1 MAIQYKDPTP
11 LGSEPT
17 PLLNIRSADEISP
30 LDNHYEAR
38 GLPVSQDN
46 RLLLASWNVANF
58 VQ

>member
-11 LGSEPT
+11 LHSELT
-17 PLLNIRSADEISP
+17 LLLNIRSTDEISP
-30 LDNHYEAR
+30 LDNHYEVR

>member
-11 LGSEPT
+11 LHREPT
-17 PLLNIRSADEISP
+17 PLLNIRSAHEISP

-46 RLLLASWNVANF
+46 RPLLASWNVANF

>member
-30 LDNHYEAR
+30 LDNHYEAG
-38 GLPVSQDN
+38 GLPMSQDN

>member
-11 LGSEPT
+11 LHREPT

-46 RLLLASWNVANF
+46 RPLLASWNVANF
-58 VQ
+58 PQ

>member
-11 LGSEPT
+11 LHSEPT
-17 PLLNIRSADEISP
+17 LLLNVRSTDEISP
-30 LDNHYEAR
+30 LDTHYEAH

>member
-11 LGSEPT
+11 LHSEPT
-17 PLLNIRSADEISP
+17 LLLNIRSTDEIPP